1 MSNPVCL
8 RKNHLKPTLACYL
21 SPHSVGSD
29 FYHIRIGTYIIPMP
43 IALSI
48 LNWLASFF
56 ARLFKMTNFDVNH
69 SIMTREMV
77 ENFCNNYYIP
87 DEVHPVAPGRDKTI
101 TQFPEGKV
109 GVYTRFFDYCG
120 YRIPFTKFF
129 MAVLRYFRIHIS
141 QLSPFG
147 AARVSH
153 FEVLTRVLDLAP
165 SVTVFRA
172 FYTRTYS
179 DGLFS
184 FAKRSPSSPSC
195 FPKPPD
201 SIKNWSDHFFWVD
214 AKVFPIP
221 VSLYVGGAL
230 EKDPAPHLTARQEQ
244 TVRLLENNKAPF
256 RRYPECFL
264 CLVGLSPY
272 YPFDE
277 NTYPAFERP
286 DGTDMGLLDFIKTA
300 DPRKVQA
307 VEVQKKDDQVKLL
320 ESTSHCFMPLV
331 TPAAG
336 GSSSAAA
343 PEVSAP
349 EVPAPAEVEPEN
361 VVPEDT
367 YLDLT
372 GPDEV
377 VATQPG
383 KSKRKRLGK
392 QSDTLPAKQLRK
404 DHPSFATGTGGKTLA
419 GLRQLMPTSPLVSR
433 PSFQADI
440 QAHVVQSARIT
451 DAPMYTAAAT
461 VTSARENVGI
471 TPTSDV
477 AGSSQLET
485 SEGSDDSFYKLSAL
499 NFTEAKRWYVPRWN
513 ITNDSL
519 LDDGFSCR
527 TLVDRICLE
536 SEVRSRTEHEL
547 ELKEKLK
554 GRYDARGRLVE
565 EKDLEILRLK
575 SLLAKEAERAER
587 VETAEVVHF
596 RDQVSV
602 LTAEVSALKITI
614 AQKDT
619 DISLLY
625 SRTTHLKSALDD
637 SQAACAEAGS
647 LINSLTSE
655 KYRLSSE
662 VYLLFRMLLCLFT
675 FCNSQFSQVST
686 LHAAFQ
692 DFKEKAEAQQ
702 EEQAQV
708 LYNHVAE
715 LEAHVMDI
723 SGRLEG
729 ELYPAYLTTLAGR
742 RWFLTHEIQLA
753 VLKCFKSPVYQGI
766 LGHAL
771 GRAMDFGMQEGLEAG
786 HEHGVAGTP
795 LSAVEAYNPEAARIN
810 YFDAVRALEDVDF
823 PLVNLLKSKKDARMD
838 EVLDCFILD
847 GPLANLPEAAHL
859 QPCLE
864 QLSVPIHHSDDKAIV
879 GETSLS

>member
-1 MSNPVCL
+1 MQIGHREARGGIVVSDLYPSPQSSMILPTDHVLRAVINARLPVPLLLLVCFWS
-8 RKNHLKPTLACYL
+8 YL
-21 SPHSVGSD
+21 FHAVMLPYQVGD
-29 FYHIRIGTYIIPMP
+29 VPLT
-43 IALSI
+43 
-48 LNWLASFF
+48 LASFF
-56 ARLFKMTNFDVNH
+56 ACLFKMTNFTAKH
-69 SIMTREMV
+69 SIMTPTMV
-77 ENFCNNYYIP
+77 ENFCNDYYIP
-87 DEVHPVAPGRDKTI
+87 DEVHPVASGQDKTI
-101 TQFPEGKV
+101 TQFLEGKV
-109 GVYTRFFDYCG
+109 GVYT
-120 YRIPFTKFF
+120 
-129 MAVLRYFRIHIS
+129 S
-141 QLSPFG
+141 
-147 AARVSH
+147 
-153 FEVLTRVLDLAP
+153 VLDLAP

-184 FAKRSPSSPSC
+184 FAKRSPSPPSC

-214 AKVFPIP
+214 TKVFPVP

-256 RRYPECFL
+256 RRYLECFL

-343 PEVSAP
+343 PEVS
-349 EVPAPAEVEPEN
+349 APAEVEPEN

-451 DAPMYTAAAT
+451 DVPVYTAAAT

-485 SEGSDDSFYKLSAL
+485 SEGSDDSFYELPAL
-499 NFTEAKRWYVPRWN
+499 NSAEAKRCMDYEQLYTEFNVGAARQ
-513 ITNDSL
+513 
-519 LDDGFSCR
+519 
-527 TLVDRICLE
+527 ICLE
-536 SEVRSRTEHEL
+536 SEVRSRAEHEL

-554 GRYDARGRLVE
+554 GN
-565 EKDLEILRLK
+565 
-575 SLLAKEAERAER
+575 
-587 VETAEVVHF
+587 
-596 RDQVSV
+596 
-602 LTAEVSALKITI
+602 
-614 AQKDT
+614 
-619 DISLLY
+619 
-625 SRTTHLKSALDD
+625 ALDD
-637 SQAACAEAGS
+637 SKAACAEAES
-647 LINSLTSE
+647 LITSLTSE
-655 KYRLSSE
+655 RDRLTSE
-662 VYLLFRMLLCLFT
+662 
-675 FCNSQFSQVST
+675 VST
-686 LHAAFQ
+686 LHTAFQ

-702 EEQAQV
+702 EE
-708 LYNHVAE
+708 
-715 LEAHVMDI
+715 
-723 SGRLEG
+723 
-729 ELYPAYLTTLAGR
+729 
-742 RWFLTHEIQLA
+742 
-753 VLKCFKSPVYQGI
+753 
-766 LGHAL
+766 
-771 GRAMDFGMQEGLEAG
+771 
-786 HEHGVAGTP
+786 
-795 LSAVEAYNPEAARIN
+795 
-810 YFDAVRALEDVDF
+810 
-823 PLVNLLKSKKDARMD
+823 
-838 EVLDCFILD
+838 
-847 GPLANLPEAAHL
+847 
-859 QPCLE
+859 
-864 QLSVPIHHSDDKAIV
+864 
-879 GETSLS
+879 

>member
-1 MSNPVCL
+1 MILPADHVLRAVINAKLPVPLSLLVCFWS
-8 RKNHLKPTLACYL
+8 YL
-21 SPHSVGSD
+21 FHAVMLPYQVGD
-29 FYHIRIGTYIIPMP
+29 VPLTC
-43 IALSI
+43 IAAVDYVSGI
-48 LNWLASFF
+48 HVAS
-56 ARLFKMTNFDVNH
+56 
-69 SIMTREMV
+69 S
-77 ENFCNNYYIP
+77 
-87 DEVHPVAPGRDKTI
+87 
-101 TQFPEGKV
+101 
-109 GVYTRFFDYCG
+109 DYC
-120 YRIPFTKFF
+120 
-129 MAVLRYFRIHIS
+129 
-141 QLSPFG
+141 
-147 AARVSH
+147 AARVSY

-172 FYTRTYS
+172 FYTRTCS
-179 DGLFS
+179 DRLFS

-195 FPKPPD
+195 FSKPSD

-214 AKVFPIP
+214 AKVFPIL

-230 EKDPAPHLTARQEQ
+230 EKDPAPHLTACQEQ

-256 RRYPECFL
+256 RRYPKCFL

-277 NTYPAFERP
+277 NTYSAFER
-286 DGTDMGLLDFIKTA
+286 TEETEMGLLDFIKTA

-320 ESTSHCFMPLV
+320 ESTSHCFMSLV

-349 EVPAPAEVEPEN
+349 AEVEPES

-377 VATQPG
+377 VATQSG
-383 KSKRKRLGK
+383 KSKRKRLGE

-404 DHPSFATGTGGKTLA
+404 DHPSLATGTGGKTLA
-419 GLRQLMPTSPLVSR
+419 GLRQLMPTSPLVLR
-433 PSFQADI
+433 PSFQTDI

-451 DAPMYTAAAT
+451 DVPVYTAAAT

-485 SEGSDDSFYKLSAL
+485 SEGSDDSFYELPAL
-499 NFTEAKRWYVPRWN
+499 NSAEAKRCMDYEQLYTEFNVGAARQ
-513 ITNDSL
+513 
-519 LDDGFSCR
+519 
-527 TLVDRICLE
+527 ICLE
-536 SEVRSRTEHEL
+536 SEVRSRAEHEL

-554 GRYDARGRLVE
+554 GKYDARGRLLE

-575 SLLAKEAERAER
+575 SLLVEEAEKAERA
-587 VETAEVVHF
+587 ETAEVV
-596 RDQVSV
+596 RLRGQVSALTGEVSV
-602 LTAEVSALKITI
+602 LKSTI

-619 DISLLY
+619 DISLLD
-625 SRTTHLKSALDD
+625 SRATYLKSALDD
-637 SQAACAEAGS
+637 SKAACAEAGS
-647 LINSLTSE
+647 LITSLTSE
-655 KYRLSSE
+655 RDRLTSE
-662 VYLLFRMLLCLFT
+662 
-675 FCNSQFSQVST
+675 VST
-686 LHAAFQ
+686 LHTAFQ

-708 LYNHVAE
+708 LYNRVAE
-715 LEAHVMDI
+715 LEAHVMDV

-729 ELYPAYLTTLAGR
+729 EFYPAYLTTLAGR
-742 RWFLTHEIQLA
+742 RWFLTHGIQLA
-753 VLKCFKSPVYQGI
+753 VLKCFKSPEYQGI

-771 GRAMDFGMQEGLEAG
+771 GRAVDFGMQEGLEAG
-786 HEHGVAGTP
+786 TSY
-795 LSAVEAYNPEAARIN
+795 L
-810 YFDAVRALEDVDF
+810 DAVKALEDMDF
-823 PLVNLLKSKKDARMD
+823 PLVNLLKSNN

-847 GPLANLPEAAHL
+847 GPLADLPEAAHL

-864 QLSVPIHHSDDKAIV
+864 QLSVPIHHSNDKAIV
-879 GETSLS
+879 GETSLSFALLNVHSRAKGARKHAAALHQLMMEIVSNPLSSQTWVGETSTSAAPISVEDFDEEDTDEALGSVVFIPKFETCRF

>member
-1 MSNPVCL
+1 MILPADHVL
-8 RKNHLKPTLACYL
+8 RAVI
-21 SPHSVGSD
+21 S
-29 FYHIRIGTYIIPMP
+29 
-43 IALSI
+43 
-48 LNWLASFF
+48 
-56 ARLFKMTNFDVNH
+56 ARLPVPLLLLVCFWSYLFHAVMLPYQVGDVPLTCVVVVDYHLSSLVFFKMTNFAAKH
-69 SIMTREMV
+69 SIMTPEMV
-77 ENFCNNYYIP
+77 ENFCNDYYIP
-87 DEVHPVAPGRDKTI
+87 DEVHPVAPGRDNTI

-120 YRIPFTKFF
+120 YRIPFTKFL

-221 VSLYVGGAL
+221 VSLYVGGTL

-349 EVPAPAEVEPEN
+349 EVSAPAEVEPEN

-377 VATQPG
+377 VATQSG

-404 DHPSFATGTGGKTLA
+404 DHPSFATGTGGKTLV
-419 GLRQLMPTSPLVSR
+419 GLRQLMPTSPFV
-433 PSFQADI
+433 
-440 QAHVVQSARIT
+440 ARIT
-451 DAPMYTAAAT
+451 DVPVYTAAAT

-485 SEGSDDSFYKLSAL
+485 SEGSDDSFYELPAL
-499 NFTEAKRWYVPRWN
+499 NSAEAKRCMDYEQLYTEFNVGAARQ
-513 ITNDSL
+513 
-519 LDDGFSCR
+519 
-527 TLVDRICLE
+527 ICLE
-536 SEVRSRTEHEL
+536 SEVRSRAEHEL

-554 GRYDARGRLVE
+554 GKYDARGRLLE

-575 SLLAKEAERAER
+575 SLLVEEVEKAERA
-587 VETAEVVHF
+587 ETAEVV
-596 RDQVSV
+596 RLRGQVSALAGEVSV
-602 LTAEVSALKITI
+602 LKSTI

-619 DISLLY
+619 DISLLD
-625 SRTTHLKSALDD
+625 SRATYLKSALDD
-637 SQAACAEAGS
+637 SKAACAEAGS
-647 LINSLTSE
+647 LITSLTSE
-655 KYRLSSE
+655 RDRLTSE
-662 VYLLFRMLLCLFT
+662 V
-675 FCNSQFSQVST
+675 ST
-686 LHAAFQ
+686 IHTAFQ
-692 DFKEKAEAQQ
+692 DFKEKGEAQ
-702 EEQAQV
+702 
-708 LYNHVAE
+708 
-715 LEAHVMDI
+715 
-723 SGRLEG
+723 
-729 ELYPAYLTTLAGR
+729 
-742 RWFLTHEIQLA
+742 RWFLTHGIQLA
-753 VLKCFKSPVYQGI
+753 VLKCFKFPEYQGI

-771 GRAMDFGMQEGLEAG
+771 GRAVDFGMQEGLEAG
-786 HEHGVAGTP
+786 T
-795 LSAVEAYNPEAARIN
+795 S

-823 PLVNLLKSKKDARMD
+823 PLVSLLKSKKDAEMD

-847 GPLANLPEAAHL
+847 GPLADLPEAAHL
-859 QPCLE
+859 QPYLE
-864 QLSVPIHHSDDKAIV
+864 QLSVPILILMIKEGIV
-879 GETSLS
+879 GGDSLSFALQNVHILVLKERKSMMRALRQLMMEIVFF